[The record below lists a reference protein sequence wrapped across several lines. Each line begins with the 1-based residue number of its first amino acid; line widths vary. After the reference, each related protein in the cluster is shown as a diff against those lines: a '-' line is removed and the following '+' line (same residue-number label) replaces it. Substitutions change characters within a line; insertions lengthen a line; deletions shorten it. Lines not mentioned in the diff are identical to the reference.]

1 MDRYSQDDLLEA
13 KRAIDSL
20 IGKSQKAHSSLLS
33 KDPQRYKGQL
43 TLLSNRIKA
52 LEIGVELIVREL
64 NQT

>member
-1 MDRYSQDDLLEA
+1 MARYSQDDLFEA
-13 KRAIDSL
+13 KKAIDSL

-52 LEIGVELIVREL
+52 LEIGAELIMKEL
-64 NQT
+64 DSK